1 MGKKF
6 KNNEEVREAVRQL
19 AGDLE
24 EYGADFILL
33 VAEEDGICNHVRSH
47 TYNTIAMLLALMTQV
62 SEDTRNATLSVL
74 ESLNT
79 YSAYER
85 KAFLE
90 YFFLHSM
97 SKLHE

>member
-19 AGDLE
+19 AEDIE
-24 EYGADFILL
+24 DYGADFILL
-33 VAEEDGICNHVRSH
+33 VAEEDGICNHMRSH
-47 TYNTIAMLLALMTQV
+47 TYHTIVMLLALMKQV

-97 SKLHE
+97 SKLHK